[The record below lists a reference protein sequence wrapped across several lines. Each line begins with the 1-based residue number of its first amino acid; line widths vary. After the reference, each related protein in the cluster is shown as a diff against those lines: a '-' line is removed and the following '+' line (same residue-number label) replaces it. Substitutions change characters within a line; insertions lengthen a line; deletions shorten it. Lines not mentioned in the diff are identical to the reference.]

1 MSLRNRFK
9 ESLARHAVAETVP
22 RNLRIYV
29 ANLLGL
35 GLGVCSTPRV
45 WVGREFEIHDMMLN
59 LEEDQQGMEAY
70 RNIIEFLKKY
80 GNELVLP
87 KISGTAVIANIQ
99 YGIELPPPK

>member
-1 MSLRNRFK
+1 
-9 ESLARHAVAETVP
+9 
-22 RNLRIYV
+22 
-29 ANLLGL
+29 
-35 GLGVCSTPRV
+35 
-45 WVGREFEIHDMMLN
+45 
-59 LEEDQQGMEAY
+59 MEAY